1 MRGKKYNYNET
12 IENVNKTINDFL
24 KQENELVIKYEEQ
37 LQSYKLCIKLVKL
50 LEVLKEN
57 DEVTQLYCEEIVNEL
72 ILLMTVL
79 HNNNIELKL
88 LYIRKA
94 SEWFMKW
101 IYELEVQRDL
111 TAGFKFLKQS
121 IKQKQFYFNNKDVL
135 DNLMKIFSETSSHL
149 HTTIKG
155 DSFKTHLKYL
165 LYKETDQQEWRI
177 IRNHLKSVLA
187 ITLVFLK
194 LNYPRFETS
203 QIKRLN
209 KLLTKTEIRKVD
221 N

>member
-1 MRGKKYNYNET
+1 MKKYKYNKT
-12 IENVNKTINDFL
+12 IGNVNEIINDFL
-24 KQENELVIKYEEQ
+24 KQENELVLKYDEQ
-37 LQSYKLCIKLVKL
+37 KEAYKLCIKLIKL

-57 DEVTQLYCEEIVNEL
+57 DKVTQLYCDEIINEL
-72 ILLMTVL
+72 IILLTVL
-79 HNNNIELKL
+79 HNNNTELKL

-101 IYELEVQRDL
+101 IYELEEQRDL
-111 TAGFKFLKQS
+111 NAGFKFLKQN
-121 IKQKQFYFNNKDVL
+121 IKQKKFYLNNKDVL

-155 DSFKTHLKYL
+155 DSFKTNLKYL
-165 LYKETDQQEWRI
+165 LYKEMNKQDWRL

-194 LNYPRFETS
+194 LNYRWFETS
-203 QIKRLN
+203 QIIRLN
-209 KLLTKTEIRKVD
+209 KLLTETEIRKVD

>member
-1 MRGKKYNYNET
+1 MKKYNYDKT
-12 IENVNKTINDFL
+12 IENVNEIINDFL
-24 KQENELVIKYEEQ
+24 KQENKLVIKYEEQ
-37 LQSYKLCIKLVKL
+37 LESYKLCIKLIKL

-72 ILLMTVL
+72 IILLTVL

-101 IYELEVQRDL
+101 IYELEEQRNL
-111 TAGFKFLKQS
+111 NAGFKFLKQR
-121 IKQKQFYFNNKDVL
+121 IKQKQFYLDNKDVL

-149 HTTIKG
+149 HTTIKE
-155 DSFKTHLKYL
+155 DSFKTNLINI
-165 LYKETDQQEWRI
+165 LYKKTNKQEWRT
-177 IRNHLKSVLA
+177 IRNHLKNVLA

-209 KLLTKTEIRKVD
+209 KLLTKTETSKVEK
-221 N
+221 